1 MYKGV
6 IKKDASEKSSLLVG
20 KIAVVVVAII
30 AFLIALNPNS
40 SIMGL
45 VSDAWA
51 GFGAAFGPVVLLA
64 LFWKR
69 SNLAGAISGMTVG
82 ALTVI
87 VWDYLPLINGDT
99 IGNATGLYSLV
110 PGFFLA
116 LIINVIVSLVTK
128 APSKEITDE
137 FDSIKTLEI

>member
-1 MYKGV
+1 
-6 IKKDASEKSSLLVG
+6 
-20 KIAVVVVAII
+20 
-30 AFLIALNPNS
+30 
-40 SIMGL
+40 
-45 VSDAWA
+45 
-51 GFGAAFGPVVLLA
+51 
-64 LFWKR
+64 
-69 SNLAGAISGMTVG
+69 MTVG

-99 IGNATGLYSLV
+99 IGTATGLYSLV